1 MAKEKRAKTDFLE
14 ENLPQTRKEQF
25 FDLLKNQYKVIF
37 FVGLMLLL
45 LFIPDLVKN
54 ALKDVMNDKI
64 HIALKEAA
72 ITQEQANSGKFITW
86 LISSAIDLVLYPIVF
101 TGILGLLRVIRQM
114 IYGEPVVFKYD
125 FSIGYKENFKSG
137 LLLGFLVGL
146 TKFVFDLVI
155 VSFASSAVIQVLAYV
170 IFLLILLPMFIVC
183 AFYSVIYK
191 NRIGRSLGHSFLLYL
206 KGSWRILLVMVVGI
220 LPFLL
225 LDLLLNWVPVK
236 QFIFAILLLFFI
248 PLVLL
253 AGFMVMNFVFD
264 EAINIAQYPSLY
276 RKGLYISKEEE
287 KQLLEKQQII
297 EEVYGKN

>member
-64 HIALKEAA
+64 HIALKESA
-72 ITQEQANSGKFITW
+72 ITQEQATSGKFITW
-86 LISSAIDLVLYPIVF
+86 LISSAFDLVLYPIVF

-125 FSIGYKENFKSG
+125 FSIGFKENFKSG

-146 TKFVFDLVI
+146 AKFVFDLVI
-155 VSFASSAVIQVLAYV
+155 VSFASSAVVKTLAYV

-220 LPFLL
+220 VPFIVLEFFLHFPIKQLIYAVLILFLL
-225 LDLLLNWVPVK
+225 
-236 QFIFAILLLFFI
+236 

-264 EAINIAQYPSLY
+264 EAINIGQYPSLY

-297 EEVYGKN
+297 EEVYEKN